1 MKNQRKYLKM
11 LKPIKVIIYVIFI
24 SLAAFF
30 LSGMIKEYLED
41 NTSFSITQQSMSKE
55 DLPTVTMCLK
65 SESSAIKMR
74 YGRDLTIQT
83 IDSKIE
89 PWLPE
94 ANTTIRTLVEGNN
107 DYGFMGQKRLT
118 TLEQLRVSQQWS
130 SVSIDQTCIKMKL
143 NLLEKQLVGRQS
155 LSYGTVYDMGMFIIT
170 LSEEIA
176 DTVQGSTLFI
186 TSENNSYGV
195 VLTRWLDGNV
205 QPFQLKRGGLHDI
218 MITNVKRYQYLKE
231 KCQDMS
237 YYGCL
242 GQKLKDEKCKIEGT
256 DCSPISTPVKTFPLC
271 PHNMTMKDCKYK
283 FVVGDCMEKLP
294 CITEEYI
301 IQEDE
306 DWSGESMKILRGYF
320 SNDDVVDKIAERKR
334 DKFIIWLE
342 FRKMK
347 WSTGLYTRQVKKEV
361 YREYLVWTDISMIGN
376 VGGQLGLWLGFSFTG
391 FMQGTLNLIPKTW
404 MLLADSMQKYNELD

>member
-1 MKNQRKYLKM
+1 M

-94 ANTTIRTLVEGNN
+94 ANATIRTLIEGNN

-143 NLLEKQLVGRQS
+143 NLLEKQVVGRQS

-231 KCQDMS
+231 NCQS
-237 YYGCL
+237 LSFYGCL
-242 GQKLKDEKCKIEGT
+242 GQKLTNENICKIKGT
-256 DCSPISTPVKTFPLC
+256 SCSPISTPVKTFPLC
-271 PHNMTMKDCKYK
+271 PLNMTFNDCKYTSLTS
-283 FVVGDCMEKLP
+283 DCMEKLP
-294 CITEEYI
+294 CITEEYT

-306 DWSGESMKILRGYF
+306 EWSGQSRMILKGYIN
-320 SNDDVVDKIAERKR
+320 NDDILNEIADRKT
-334 DKFIIWLE
+334 DKFLIWLE
-342 FRKMK
+342 ISTMR
-347 WSTGLYTRQVKKEV
+347 WTTGLYTSQLMKEV
-361 YREYLVWTDISMIGN
+361 HREYLVWSDISMIGN

-391 FMQGTLNLIPKTW
+391 FMVGILNLTPKIG
-404 MLLADSMQKYNELD
+404 MLLAKMMKKAPLLYK